1 MVGLLLLG
9 ISLAVPSPAAQSKPT
24 ATAEGK
30 LGMNDAGMPILKT
43 RDGVKEITT
52 ANSYLLHTLKDKRL
66 QGRDVRLQGTAGPHG
81 GLDVEQIFTV
91 HDGKVFRV
99 RYYCKVCNI
108 EALEPGPCV
117 CCQQP
122 TEFQEEL
129 VEGTTP

>member
-1 MVGLLLLG
+1 M
-9 ISLAVPSPAAQSKPT
+9 PSPAAQSKPA
-24 ATAEGK
+24 ATAEGR
-30 LGMNDAGMPILKT
+30 LGMNDADMPILKT
-43 RDGVKEITT
+43 RDGVKELTT

-66 QGRDVRLQGTAGPHG
+66 QGRDVRLQGTMGPHG

-91 HDGKVFRV
+91 HDGKLFRV
-99 RYYCKVCNI
+99 RYYCRVCNI

-122 TEFQEEL
+122 TEFQEVP